1 MVCHKN
7 SLLLFGG
14 FNDVGKAV
22 TCVEIGLGT
31 SQRLFAVMCSCTHL
45 TP

>member
-14 FNDVGKAV
+14 FNDVGKTV
-22 TCVEIGLGT
+22 TCVGGIDH
-31 SQRLFAVMCSCTHL
+31 SQCLPSVMCECHL
-45 TP
+45 TN